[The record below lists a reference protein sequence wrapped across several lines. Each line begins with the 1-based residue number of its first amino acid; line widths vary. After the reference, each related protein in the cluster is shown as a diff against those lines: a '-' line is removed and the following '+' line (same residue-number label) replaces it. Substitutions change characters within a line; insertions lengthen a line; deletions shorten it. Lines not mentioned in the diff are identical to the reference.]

1 MSKNITLKALQC
13 VDLDKLSLSELKLFC
28 ERYLILTQKY
38 ESDRKTILFD
48 NPSEIA
54 EGLVKSHP
62 DFKEEGLSE
71 YQNGRFNGIIEGL
84 GYINSRNK

>member
-1 MSKNITLKALQC
+1 MSKNITLKALQDI
-13 VDLDKLSLSELKLFC
+13 DLDKLSLSELKLFC
-28 ERYLILTQKY
+28 ERCLILAQKY

-54 EGLVKSHP
+54 EVLLKSHA
-62 DFKEEGLSE
+62 DFKVEEFSE

-84 GYINSRNK
+84 EYINSKNK